1 MMSNRYALL
10 AATVLGALL
19 LTAARLPVD
28 APEWLRWLRPDWALA
43 VLLYWT
49 LIAPARLATV
59 WAWLLGILVDVLYG
73 DLLGLHAMTLAM
85 AVFATARFQQ
95 RLVLFKL
102 PQQAGFVF
110 GVAVAT
116 ELGRALLRAAAVGA
130 DVSPFLLGPPLTTA
144 AVFMLLLVAM
154 PQQAKRFVE

>member
-1 MMSNRYALL
+1 MTNRYALL
-10 AATVLGALL
+10 AATVVGALL

-28 APEWLRWLRPDWALA
+28 APEWLRWLRPDWAMA

-59 WAWLLGILVDVLYG
+59 WAWLMGILVDVIYS
-73 DLLGLHAMTLAM
+73 DLFGLHAMTLAL

-95 RLVLFKL
+95 RLALFKL
-102 PQQAGFVF
+102 LQQAGFVA
-110 GVAVAT
+110 GAALAA

-130 DVSPFLLGPPLTTA
+130 DVSPFLLVPPLATA
-144 AVFMLLLVAM
+144 AVFALLVVAV
-154 PQQAKRFVE
+154 PRQTKRFVE

>member
-1 MMSNRYALL
+1 MTNRYALV

-19 LTAARLPVD
+19 LTAARLPAD

-49 LIAPARLATV
+49 LVAPTRLATV
-59 WAWLLGILVDVLYG
+59 WAWLMGLLVDVLYS
-73 DLLGLHAMTLAM
+73 DLLGLHALTLAL

-102 PQQAGFVF
+102 LQQTGFFAGA
-110 GVAVAT
+110 AVAT
-116 ELGRALLRAAAVGA
+116 ELVRSLLRAAAVGA
-130 DVSPFLLGPPLTTA
+130 DVSP
-144 AVFMLLLVAM
+144 LLLVA
-154 PQQAKRFVE
+154 PLATTAVFVLLVVAVPRQARRFVE

>member
-1 MMSNRYALL
+1 MTNRYALV
-10 AATVLGALL
+10 AATVLGAVL

-28 APEWLRWLRPDWALA
+28 TPEWLHWLRPDWALA

-49 LIAPARLATV
+49 LIAPARLATL
-59 WAWLLGILVDVLYG
+59 WAWLMGILVDVLLS

-102 PQQAGFVF
+102 LQQAGFVA

-116 ELGRALLRAAAVGA
+116 ELCRALLRAAAVGA
-130 DVSPFLLGPPLTTA
+130 DVSPFLLMPPLATA
-144 AVFMLLLVAM
+144 AVFVLLVVAV
-154 PQQAKRFVE
+154 PRQTRRFVE

>member
-1 MMSNRYALL
+1 MTNRHALV

-49 LIAPARLATV
+49 LVAPARLATV
-59 WAWLLGILVDVLYG
+59 WAWLSGILVDVLYG
-73 DLLGLHAMTLAM
+73 DLLGLHAMTLAL

-95 RLVLFKL
+95 RLALFKL
-102 PQQAGFVF
+102 FQQAGFVA
-110 GVAVAT
+110 GAALAA

-130 DVSPFLLGPPLTTA
+130 DVSPFVLVPPLATA
-144 AVFMLLLVAM
+144 AVFVLLVVAV
-154 PQQAKRFVE
+154 PQQTKRFVE